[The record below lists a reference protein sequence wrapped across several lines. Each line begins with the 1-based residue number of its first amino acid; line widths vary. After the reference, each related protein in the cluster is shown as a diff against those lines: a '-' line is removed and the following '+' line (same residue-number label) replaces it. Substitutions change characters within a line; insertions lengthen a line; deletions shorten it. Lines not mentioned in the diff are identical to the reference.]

1 MLKGYINDLFRSRS
15 LFSKHQG
22 FQPDSHTG
30 FISLSR
36 AARSSHRHDQMMAPS
51 TLYDKLCINQQLGGA
66 RVTIDRLDSSG
77 QLVPIWALH
86 NSPDEK
92 SLAILHADP
101 RLQDPNAALGS
112 AKLHSLSSKIDIT
125 VRGEALKMKSNTM
138 GTKHSFTYHGNEL
151 SWGVDSSTLSSST
164 LYLKDSSKRVLAIYQ
179 RRPGGMFKQSQPTF
193 DIYVPPATM
202 DMDMLVVTGLAE
214 AKYRSKE
221 KKDSIEAM
229 GEILSA

>member
-1 MLKGYINDLFRSRS
+1 
-15 LFSKHQG
+15 
-22 FQPDSHTG
+22 
-30 FISLSR
+30 
-36 AARSSHRHDQMMAPS
+36 MMAPS

-101 RLQDPNAALGS
+101 RLQNPNAALGS

-125 VRGEALKMKSNTM
+125 VRGEALKMKSNIM
-138 GTKHSFTYHGNEL
+138 GTKHSFKYHGNEL

-179 RRPGGMFKQSQPTF
+179 RRPGGMFKRSQPTF
-193 DIYVPPATM
+193 DIHVPPATM
-202 DMDMLVVTGLAE
+202 DMDMLVVTGLA
-214 AKYRSKE
+214 AANYRSKE

-229 GEILSA
+229 GAVLGA

>member
-1 MLKGYINDLFRSRS
+1 
-15 LFSKHQG
+15 
-22 FQPDSHTG
+22 
-30 FISLSR
+30 
-36 AARSSHRHDQMMAPS
+36 
-51 TLYDKLCINQQLGGA
+51 
-66 RVTIDRLDSSG
+66 
-77 QLVPIWALH
+77 
-86 NSPDEK
+86 
-92 SLAILHADP
+92 
-101 RLQDPNAALGS
+101 
-112 AKLHSLSSKIDIT
+112 
-125 VRGEALKMKSNTM
+125 M

-179 RRPGGMFKQSQPTF
+179 RRPGGMLKQSQPTF

-202 DMDMLVVTGLAE
+202 DMDMLVVTGLAA